1 MRALLDFVAHKPKI
15 KFGQQ
20 SKHDKQVYNNKTTNV
35 VQTEYNDQE
44 KKQTLHTWNRK
55 SADTN
60 KNIKFTFLS

>member
-44 KKQTLHTWNRK
+44 KKNFAHLK
-55 SADTN
+55 SQ
-60 KNIKFTFLS
+60 KCRH